1 MKHYTYILYNKAAAV
16 AFTLLLL
23 LLSPSCSKE
32 SGSGTPDLPD
42 EPQLC
47 TVTISL
53 QGLDRMNPATRAE
66 GDTNDEVPGTGWEE
80 EEEQYERKMEKWVVV
95 AYDEEGEYAGHLA
108 NTGTVNDDDN
118 KYEISFQME
127 LPEGTYTFFAFA
139 NWSSLEEIT
148 IGNKSITSI
157 NDDTFIEALKAS
169 NPTEL
174 KAVSA
179 KVGDMATK
187 FNVATKPSI
196 PMSSYGHTEILAAP
210 TDQVSLPLI
219 RMIAKVRVTFDNELD
234 EAVDITAVKVG
245 KFQGNRPIYLVPWDL
260 TKTEDDYYLEFDEVW
275 QGNYEHRGPSF
286 PHNPP
291 EGVSANTEY
300 NLISATEK
308 IETNAKGH
316 KLPSYYVNES
326 VVHSDTHTSNM
337 VITVTRASTTGG
349 TNATTVS
356 RTDFAFVR
364 RNDLLE
370 IPVLLSKFQT
380 DIEFGELRLP
390 IGVYPTKLTFGKES
404 GVQILTPITYHVKS
418 TGELKIKYTL
428 MNIVKDSEWAIRYPS
443 GDGDYL
449 ECSSAQLVSNQK
461 DLLMDEEN
469 NPLLTNS
476 KIELTK
482 ETSGNGTESGSF
494 TIRTQELGSNATAQ
508 ILLTLIVEYGGD
520 ENKRDIEIPYT
531 INITNAPESTT
542 DEGGESTKGGK
553 A

>member
-148 IGNKSITSI
+148 IGNESITSI

-187 FNVATKPSI
+187 FNVEDKPFI

-219 RMIAKVRVTFDNELD
+219 RMIAKVRVTFNNQLD
-234 EAVDITAVKVG
+234 EDVNITGVTVG
-245 KFQGNRPIYLVPWDL
+245 NFQGNRPIYLVPWGTDN
-260 TKTEDDYYLEFDEVW
+260 YLEFEDPW
-275 QGNYEHRGPSF
+275 SQDSYEHRAPSF
-286 PHNPP
+286 PGQ
-291 EGVSANTEY
+291 ETTVVTDTEY
-300 NLISATEK
+300 TLIDKNLSDNAVTISAGD
-308 IETNAKGH
+308 NDN
-316 KLPSYYVNES
+316 LPSYYVNES
-326 VVHSDTHTSNM
+326 MVGSQTYTSNM
-337 VITVTRASTTGG
+337 VIKVTRESASAGAPSTETT
-349 TNATTVS
+349 S
-356 RTDFAFVR
+356 LTDFAFVR

-370 IPVLLSKFQT
+370 IPVLLSNFSTTLKFY
-380 DIEFGELRLP
+380 ELRLP
-390 IGVYPTKLTFGKES
+390 IGVYPTQLTLGGET
-404 GVQILTPITYHVKS
+404 GIQVLTPITYHVKS
-418 TGELKIKYTL
+418 AGELKIEYSLKDIVEGTWSIKYPAGGTVEGMKYSSIQV
-428 MNIVKDSEWAIRYPS
+428 MNNN
-443 GDGDYL
+443 
-449 ECSSAQLVSNQK
+449 SN
-461 DLLMDEEN
+461 LLIKKNDHTAYAANEMISFDIGAGA
-469 NPLLTNS
+469 
-476 KIELTK
+476 K
-482 ETSGNGTESGSF
+482 SGSF

-508 ILLTLIVEYGGD
+508 ILLTLIVEYGDD
-520 ENKRDIEIPYT
+520 ENRRDIEIPYT